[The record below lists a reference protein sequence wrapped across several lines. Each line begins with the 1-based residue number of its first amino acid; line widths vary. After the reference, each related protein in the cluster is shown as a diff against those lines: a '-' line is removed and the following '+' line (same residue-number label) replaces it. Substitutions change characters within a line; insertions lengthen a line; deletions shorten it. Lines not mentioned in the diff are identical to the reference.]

1 MTQTN
6 IQHGQ
11 IVIMANEDL
20 AEKQGHLVKIVNN
33 GGLPAA
39 ALPDSI
45 DDLALYVVI
54 DGDAAGGWVA
64 VQPLSPDKNIRVVIK
79 GACGPG
85 DALSLAN
92 PDGTD
97 DGKVR
102 VIPADPGSYRGLLVA
117 EEAGVDG
124 QLIKAR
130 PAPLG
135 LITVTAP

>member
-6 IQHGQ
+6 IQNGQ
-11 IVIMANEDL
+11 IVLMANEDL
-20 AEKQGHLVKIVNN
+20 ADKQGHLVKIVNN
-33 GGLPAA
+33 GGMPEA

-45 DDLALYVVI
+45 DDLALYVLV

-64 VQPLSPDKNIRVVIK
+64 VQPLSPDKNIRVVVK
-79 GACGPG
+79 DACSPG
-85 DALSLAN
+85 QPLSLAI

-102 VIPADPGSYRGLLVA
+102 VIPSDPGSYRGLLIA
-117 EEAGVDG
+117 EEAGIDG